1 MPLVLSYKRVLKVIS
16 PAIVLVVLVGVL
28 AYAGVLVRYPMT
40 GKAVWVKPDIVFQAG
55 SNANQTGLYGVT
67 LDTYITDNST
77 NVTFTLTLTYQH
89 VEVRDLFRISNV
101 NNTVTYY
108 IGFYYDPT
116 ANPLPSSV
124 TTAQLVLVDANGN
137 PVVVYD
143 LLTGGWS
150 GWIQLPASTTYEVW
164 FIFETQ
170 GDTKLPTQ
178 VTIPIQLWWSPS
190 NTETP

>member
-1 MPLVLSYKRVLKVIS
+1 MYKRLIKTVA
-16 PAIVLVVLVGVL
+16 PAIVLVVLVSVL

-40 GKAVWVKPDIVFQAG
+40 GRAVWVKPDVIFQAG
-55 SNANQTGLYGVT
+55 TNANQPGLRGIT
-67 LDTYITDNST
+67 LTTSITDNST

-89 VEVRDLFRISNV
+89 VEVRDLFRIANV
-101 NNTVTYY
+101 NNTTTYY
-108 IGFYYDPT
+108 IGFYYDPV
-116 ANPLPSSV
+116 ANPLPSNV
-124 TTAQLVLVDANGN
+124 TRADLVLVDATGA
-137 PVVVYD
+137 PVAVYD

-150 GWIQLPASTTYEVW
+150 GWIQLPANTAYEVW

-170 GDTKLPTQ
+170 GDTKLPAE